1 MSTFPK
7 EENIIFSKQ
16 NETRSSKPHL
26 YRYDLDYECDN
37 VIHGNKKIYFDTPLL
52 GWLFIFVLVWI
63 NFLTITYK
71 RKIEKINKIKE
82 FKFFS

>member
-1 MSTFPK
+1 MK
-7 EENIIFSKQ
+7 REV
-16 NETRSSKPHL
+16 RSL
-26 YRYDLDYECDN
+26 TCTGMTLIMN
-37 VIHGNKKIYFDTPLL
+37 VTMLSMEIKKKNFDTPLL

-82 FKFFS
+82 INFFS